1 MNKKIIRIPKDLLEK
16 EENIISNKEALK
28 DVIPINWD
36 EMIVKEETSEYIKN
50 DKIDNKDK
58 KRRNQMKKVDNYIEN
73 EKLFIDLEYDF
84 IKALVDTR
92 KSNHLT
98 QQEVADNINIFREA
112 IARIET
118 NKVSPQLNTLIK
130 ILYSMGYKLEI
141 VPIKEIN
148 DNN

>member
-1 MNKKIIRIPKDLLEK
+1 
-16 EENIISNKEALK
+16 
-28 DVIPINWD
+28 
-36 EMIVKEETSEYIKN
+36 
-50 DKIDNKDK
+50 
-58 KRRNQMKKVDNYIEN
+58 MKKVDNYIEN
-73 EKLFIDLEYDF
+73 EKLFMDLEYEF
-84 IKALVDTR
+84 IKSLVDTR

>member
-58 KRRNQMKKVDNYIEN
+58 KKEKPN
-73 EKLFIDLEYDF
+73 EKS
-84 IKALVDTR
+84 R
-92 KSNHLT
+92 
-98 QQEVADNINIFREA
+98 
-112 IARIET
+112 
-118 NKVSPQLNTLIK
+118 
-130 ILYSMGYKLEI
+130 
-141 VPIKEIN
+141 
-148 DNN
+148 